1 MQSADTDTESGNN
14 QITNKTHATYSPAWG
29 DIMLGSHVSLWM
41 SLWQSDDSCHW
52 LWQAHARYKTNNSQ
66 WTIID
71 GNVQWHKIVL
81 RMSLIVL
88 ARICYHCRLMMQLSY
103 PAPLSIVKIIKI
115 SSMEP
120 SHWQLVDEGCS
131 FHHDDPDPIISAGSS
146 LLLQPPCSN
155 SYNAA
160 NMIVDFWY
168 L

>member
-1 MQSADTDTESGNN
+1 MSQSPIHECHYDN
-14 QITNKTHATYSPAWG
+14 
-29 DIMLGSHVSLWM
+29 
-41 SLWQSDDSCHW
+41 DDSCHW
-52 LWQAHARYKTNNSQ
+52 QWQAHARYKTNNSQ

-131 FHHDDPDPIISAGSS
+131 FHHDDPDLCHPIIS
-146 LLLQPPCSN
+146 LQAPLSCCSQH
-155 SYNAA
+155 AA
-160 NMIVDFWY
+160 TVTTQQTWY
-168 L
+168 LTFGICKHGLWGP